1 MWISFLCFGCRSN
14 RILHVYGRTVT
25 EPIEEW
31 MTASEKVRQLVE
43 DLEAHAVNSIDYCHH
58 GGLDS
63 YDFKRLCAIS
73 LRQFLEGLTKES
85 KGS

>member
-1 MWISFLCFGCRSN
+1 MAKSI
-14 RILHVYGRTVT
+14 

-31 MTASEKVRQLVE
+31 MTASERVRQLVE
-43 DLEAHAVNSIDYCHH
+43 DFHLHAQNSIDYHFH
-58 GGLDS
+58 EFDS
-63 YDFKRLCAIS
+63 QDFKRLCAIS